1 MDNLE
6 YEFSGQELSRS
17 RENDFVIEIKP
28 NQEQRQDLMVEFSVN
43 IVKALEE
50 KVSSYNSNR
59 SKRVTLHQLK
69 KVFCESLDS
78 YSSTGEFTNTAW
90 AFAKVNL
97 YLRVLSGEHVE
108 NLNFINTYK
117 KPNLIEISTEWIP
130 SEVDIQEAQ
139 SSIKDKGLDLKF
151 ESADELYINFQPIEW
166 EID

>member
-1 MDNLE
+1 MRN
-6 YEFSGQELSRS
+6 
-17 RENDFVIEIKP
+17 
-28 NQEQRQDLMVEFSVN
+28 
-43 IVKALEE
+43 
-50 KVSSYNSNR
+50 
-59 SKRVTLHQLK
+59 K
-69 KVFCESLDS
+69 KGVF
-78 YSSTGEFTNTAW
+78 F
-90 AFAKVNL
+90 
-97 YLRVLSGEHVE
+97 R

>member
-1 MDNLE
+1 
-6 YEFSGQELSRS
+6 
-17 RENDFVIEIKP
+17 
-28 NQEQRQDLMVEFSVN
+28 MVEFSVN

-50 KVSSYNSNR
+50 KVSSHNSSEN
-59 SKRVTLHQLK
+59 KRVSLHQLK

-78 YSSTGEFTNTAW
+78 YSLTDEFTNTVW

-130 SEVDIQEAQ
+130 NEIDIQEAKF
-139 SSIKDKGLDLKF
+139 SVKDKGLDLKF
-151 ESADELYINFQPIEW
+151 KSLDELYINFQPIEW